1 MRLELIRHGQT
12 DWNSQDKLQG
22 SSDVP
27 LNETGRGQ
35 ARQAARLLSGEPWS
49 AIVSSPLGRARE
61 TAQII
66 ASELGIELGDAYDE
80 LIERDYASREGWV
93 PDSPIPDEPNE
104 SYPDIEPRESVAAR
118 GLGALEMIRDTRLP
132 LDGPDASIV
141 VVCHGTIIR
150 FTLSAIMGS
159 EAPHIE
165 NAAAN
170 TVEWDGESWKVL
182 TVNGALHEAD
192 AD

>member
-35 ARQAARLLSGEPWS
+35 AREAARLLSGEPWS

-80 LIERDYASREGWV
+80 LIERDYASREGQV

-141 VVCHGTIIR
+141 VVCHGTISR